1 MYRAELGVSYSWYLC
16 KEICIGR
23 SENFNFTG
31 KCVIIRNERQTGE
44 IVPKITLFKPKYE
57 VKGLGRTIEGN
68 FNQDKY
74 SVKQDER
81 PIVNVQV
88 WLFTKGSAFEIDA
101 ADGIDEV
108 NAIAAVLTIEGF
120 LETKVIESAVN
131 SSVQSSLMS

>member
-1 MYRAELGVSYSWYLC
+1 MAQEYHILDTSVKKFASVVQ
-16 KEICIGR
+16 KTFI
-23 SENFNFTG
+23 FTG
-31 KCVIIRNERQTGE
+31 KCVIIRNERQTGD

-57 VKGLGRTIEGN
+57 VKGLGRTIEGY

-101 ADGIDEV
+101 ADGIDKV